1 MAKSKYDPKVYVSMR
16 EQGMT
21 NYEIA
26 RTLTDVDE
34 ASVRRGLA
42 KVGYKPYLLPTA
54 FQKKLAVSLE
64 TPIWI
69 NATRTGLGG
78 GAICSDF
85 HLPLTNWSLVNE
97 FIDHARDIK
106 ATKWCVIAGD
116 FFNID
121 SLSQFDF
128 KQAESSLGAEQYAGN
143 EVMRKLLETFEHI
156 YFSWG
161 NHDARVHK
169 ALGYSVDFGT
179 AMRMMLFELTPEEM
193 SRITFS
199 NLDYVLIHT
208 AQGDYRVNH
217 PKAYSSAPLTQARK
231 MASKYLCHI
240 VNAHSHHT
248 AISHDLSGKFVCAE
262 LGGFFEK
269 DKTLYLQRT
278 TSFANWQNGYG
289 FIDNDGYLVIEGAG
303 WSSRAGKHI

>member
-1 MAKSKYDPKVYVSMR
+1 MR
-16 EQGMT
+16 DSGMT

-26 RTLTDVDE
+26 RELGDVDE

-54 FQKKLAVSLE
+54 FQKKLSTSLE

-69 NATRTGLGG
+69 NATKSGDGP
-78 GAICSDF
+78 GALASDF
-85 HLPLTNWSLVNE
+85 HLPLTNWGLVNE
-97 FIDHARDIK
+97 FIDHARDIG
-106 ATKWCVIAGD
+106 ATKWLAIAGD

-128 KQAESSLGAEQYAGN
+128 KQPESSLHAEQYAGN
-143 EVMRKLLETFEHI
+143 TVMKKLLETFDKI

-169 ALGYSVDFGT
+169 ALGYNVDFAT
-179 AMRMMLFELTPEEM
+179 AMKMMLFELSDEEM
-193 SRITFS
+193 ARITFS
-199 NLDYVLIHT
+199 NLDHITIHT

-217 PKAYSSAPLTQARK
+217 PKSYSAAPLTQARK

-248 AISHDLSGKFVCAE
+248 AISHDVSGKFVCAE
-262 LGGFFEK
+262 LGGFFQAN
-269 DKTLYLQRT
+269 KTMYLQRT
-278 TSFANWQNGYG
+278 TSFAEWQPGYG
-289 FIDNDGYLVIEGAG
+289 FIDTDGYLVIEGAG
-303 WSSRAGKHI
+303 WSSRVGRHI

>member
-1 MAKSKYDPKVYVSMR
+1 MR
-16 EQGMT
+16 DSGMT

-26 RTLTDVDE
+26 RELGDVDE
-34 ASVRRGLA
+34 ASVRRGLS

-54 FQKKLAVSLE
+54 FQKRLAVSLE
-64 TPIWI
+64 KPILLDARDG
-69 NATRTGLGG
+69 NG
-78 GAICSDF
+78 GAISSDF
-85 HLPLTNWSLVNE
+85 HLPLTNWGLVNE

-106 ATKWCVIAGD
+106 ATKWLVIAGD

-128 KQAESSLGAEQYAGN
+128 KQESSSLGRERYAGN
-143 EVMRKLLETFEHI
+143 EVMAKLLETFGHV

-169 ALGYSVDFGT
+169 ALGYQVPFEE
-179 AMRMMLFELTPEEM
+179 AMKMMLNELSAEQM
-193 SRITFS
+193 AKITFS
-199 NLDYVLIHT
+199 NLDHIIVQSD
-208 AQGDYRVNH
+208 QGPYRINH
-217 PKAYSSAPLTQARK
+217 PKSYSSAPLTQARK

-248 AISHDLSGKFVCAE
+248 AISHDVSGQFVCAE
-262 LGGFFEK
+262 LGGFFQQ
-269 DKTLYLQRT
+269 DKTMYLQRT
-278 TSFANWQNGYG
+278 TSFAEWQPGYG

-303 WSSRAGKHI
+303 WSSRVGKHI